1 MHLDHHSV
9 YSAPSP
15 VADHDHLT
23 RSNPPHHGRVPS
35 LIPGQQ
41 QLGAYRRQRGRD
53 FIQEKWICHGLQ
65 LGSAASLASE
75 RVPQPPEDTAAV
87 LLHGDLWPGLLPE
100 LG

>member
-1 MHLDHHSV
+1 MHIDHRSA

-15 VADHDHLT
+15 VADHDHLA
-23 RSNPPHHGRVPS
+23 RPDPPYHGGVPP
-35 LIPGQQ
+35 LVPGKQKPR
-41 QLGAYRRQRGRD
+41 AYLRQRSSE
-53 FIQEKWICHGLQ
+53 FIQEEWICHGQ
-65 LGSAASLASE
+65 QFGSAASLASE